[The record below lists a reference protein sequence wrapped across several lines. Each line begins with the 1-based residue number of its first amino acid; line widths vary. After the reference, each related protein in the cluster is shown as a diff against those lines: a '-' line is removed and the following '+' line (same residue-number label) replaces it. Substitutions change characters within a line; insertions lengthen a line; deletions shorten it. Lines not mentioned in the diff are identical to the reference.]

1 MVPRMLTVLQVLTG
15 KRPYDNLKTEPPVM
29 LNVITG
35 VKPDRPLSGFSD
47 GLWELLLK
55 AWDPEYGSELPK
67 RPSVETISNQMKE
80 DAEDWDQF
88 LISLQQHQVETEDSC
103 AYPTC
108 STSW

>member
-1 MVPRMLTVLQVLTG
+1 MLTVLQVLTG
-15 KRPYDNLKTEPPVM
+15 KRPYDNLKTEPSVM

-35 VKPDRPLSGFSD
+35 EKPDRPLWGFSD

-55 AWDPEYGSELPK
+55 AWDPEYGSEPPK
-67 RPSVETISNQMKE
+67 RPSVETISKQMKE

-88 LISLQQHQVETEDSC
+88 ILSLQKHQMKTEESC